1 MVCVDVNECEEG
13 ISGCQQYCNNTI
25 GSYYCG
31 CQSGYH
37 LGEDGHMCEGE
48 YYFLVRNTG
57 LLVLYPFVVP

>member
-1 MVCVDVNECEEG
+1 MICVDVNECEEG

-48 YYFLVRNTG
+48 YY
-57 LLVLYPFVVP
+57 LLC